1 MPAPQPTKVEKKN
14 EPEVEIETPEN
25 VIPQPSA
32 EVELDATTGK
42 PLEALKPAE
51 SSVSAEELKKA
62 QARYEYQARQLERS
76 QRELQE
82 ELARLRAVPQ
92 PVRNPTENKSEDD
105 VYGLNKDEL
114 NQLGQSD
121 WTKPVRMMAEKIA
134 DKRFDERIKTY
145 EAEREKQNQERV
157 RQQMSTNILERE
169 KQWVLE
175 QNPSLNDESSE
186 DFRGFYGTY
195 NRMLQEDPSL
205 LQNPRAPRL
214 VYREW
219 KAEAK
224 AQDRPGAIDPEKE
237 RLKRVA
243 GGVSPQGRSGS
254 SQKTIKLTQ
263 EEVDLCKEKGF
274 SPAVYASIKEA
285 NLKEGVTA

>member
-1 MPAPQPTKVEKKN
+1 MPAPNPGKPEKN
-14 EPEVEIETPEN
+14 ELPVEVVDGEQVT
-25 VIPQPSA
+25 PQPA
-32 EVELDATTGK
+32 KEVELDAATGQ
-42 PLEALKPAE
+42 PVQAPKPAE
-51 SSVSAEELKKA
+51 SSVSAEEFRKL
-62 QARYEYQARQLERS
+62 QARYEYQARQFERS
-76 QRELQE
+76 QREFQDQLSQM
-82 ELARLRAVPQ
+82 RIPQ
-92 PVRNPTENKSEDD
+92 PVKSPTEKPSEDD

-145 EAEREKQNQERV
+145 EAEREKQNQERN
-157 RQQMSTNILERE
+157 RQQTTTNILERE

-195 NRMLQEDPSL
+195 NRMLQEDPTL

-219 KAEAK
+219 KAEDSSAVK
-224 AQDRPGAIDPEKE
+224 PKQVNLEEE

-243 GGVSPQGRSGS
+243 GGVSPQGRPSPA
-254 SQKTIKLTQ
+254 QKTIKLTQ

-285 NLKEGVTA
+285 NLKEGVSA